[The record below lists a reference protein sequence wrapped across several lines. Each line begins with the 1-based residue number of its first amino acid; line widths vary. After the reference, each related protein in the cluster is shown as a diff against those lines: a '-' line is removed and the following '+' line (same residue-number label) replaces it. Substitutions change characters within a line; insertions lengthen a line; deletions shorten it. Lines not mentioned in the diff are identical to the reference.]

1 MSSQKNFYQTETV
14 SVKYPFS
21 IAKIFPKEIKN
32 HGPFNNKPK
41 TVYNVEAFGAVKF
54 LCTQFSQ
61 KLTKDYPGY
70 EYNIYAWRSTAPTI
84 KEDRMVHNIKFSSCV
99 NHAKSTVYVDIEL
112 LPASQ
117 APEPTVEDHEDDA
130 FDVSHLDLNERRV
143 LASLFQSLIAQ
154 EQEQEQDVVELE
166 ETLTSP
172 LELEEDLLEEAV
184 VSKAE
189 DVPATPLLRPRR
201 PQLAS
206 VGDDAG
212 KL

>member
-14 SVKYPFS
+14 PVKYPFS

-61 KLTKDYPGY
+61 KLVKDYPGF
-70 EYNIYAWRSTAPTI
+70 EYNIYAWRATAPTI

-99 NHAKSTVYVDIEL
+99 NHTKNTVYVDIEL

-117 APEPTVEDHEDDA
+117 APEPTVEDHEDET
-130 FDVSHLDLNERRV
+130 FDVSHLDPNERRV
-143 LASLFQSLIAQ
+143 LAALFQSLIAQ
-154 EQEQEQDVVELE
+154 EP
-166 ETLTSP
+166 LTSP
-172 LELEEDLLEEAV
+172 LELEEDLLE
-184 VSKAE
+184 
-189 DVPATPLLRPRR
+189 DV
-201 PQLAS
+201 

>member
-14 SVKYPFS
+14 PVKYPFS

-61 KLTKDYPGY
+61 KLVKDYPGF
-70 EYNIYAWRSTAPTI
+70 EYNIYAWRATAPTI
-84 KEDRMVHNIKFSSCV
+84 REDRMVHIIKFSSCV
-99 NHAKSTVYVDIEL
+99 NHTKNTVYVDVEL
-112 LPASQ
+112 LPASHP
-117 APEPTVEDHEDDA
+117 PEPTVEDHEDET
-130 FDVSHLDLNERRV
+130 FDISHLDPVERRV

-154 EQEQEQDVVELE
+154 EEEQEQEQEQ
-166 ETLTSP
+166 ETLTP

-184 VSKAE
+184 VTE
-189 DVPATPLLRPRR
+189 TPATPFLRPRR
-201 PQLAS
+201 LQLANA
-206 VGDDAG
+206 GDED

>member
-1 MSSQKNFYQTETV
+1 MSSQKNFYQTETI

-32 HGPFNNKPK
+32 NGPFNNKPK
-41 TVYNVEAFGAVKF
+41 TVYNVESFGAVKF

-61 KLTKDYPGY
+61 KLVKDYPGF
-70 EYNIYAWRSTAPTI
+70 EYNIYAWRATAPTI

-99 NHAKSTVYVDIEL
+99 NHTKNTVYVDIEL
-112 LPASQ
+112 LPDSQ
-117 APEPTVEDHEDDA
+117 APEPTVEDHEDET
-130 FDVSHLDLNERRV
+130 FDISHLDPAERRV

-154 EQEQEQDVVELE
+154 EQE
-166 ETLTSP
+166 TLTAP